1 MSQALVTNATWVRH
15 KFNTCDSSATSIGVR
30 RAEQECYGA
39 EQWIHSDPV
48 PKASQ
53 STAGSSGGYAKS
65 IGFME
70 DGRQADGGFP
80 KQLDSLNGFQH
91 LMCSLRSELVG
102 TQLRGHLHVLF
113 LGRTCWYFRP
123 MLSHRSLNIAH
134 DDKDGQE
141 IKEWSV
147 RCSATRYSVFRQWSW
162 AKPTLSK
169 KMVMISQMEEL
180 FCFLSCSDATAV
192 QTPFPPA
199 DSVASLRRCGLG
211 PLPGCSHMQG
221 SHRKQLSMKGKGREG
236 EEKATLPFYSRPNQ

>member
-1 MSQALVTNATWVRH
+1 
-15 KFNTCDSSATSIGVR
+15 SSATSIGVR

-80 KQLDSLNGFQH
+80 QQLDSLNGFQH

-123 MLSHRSLNIAH
+123 MLSHVLLLNTAH

-211 PLPGCSHMQG
+211 VLVAGRRREG
-221 SHRKQLSMKGKGREG
+221 RGREAEREWGKQLSMKGKGREG